1 MHSRGGLDLQRI
13 TVRPYRPNHGLVRV
27 GLQNRDHAG
36 IATAR
41 THDVERLA
49 LTLAPAPAP
58 APAPPRHPRALPR
71 EEPAVG
77 HGLNR
82 TPLRPIHTCPEDHA
96 RLLRGVVPPRPA
108 GAVRGG

>member
-58 APAPPRHPRALPR
+58 APAPARQPRSLHLEELAVEHEMSGEPRVPFHMGEENRAGVIRDEAL
-71 EEPAVG
+71 
-77 HGLNR
+77 
-82 TPLRPIHTCPEDHA
+82 HA
-96 RLLRGVVPPRPA
+96 RDEPV
-108 GAVRGG
+108 GGG